1 MIEKLSWR
9 VQSLSSAIIRL
20 VRRSDVPKLTIFL
33 KYHSLTKLLFNNL
46 QEMMKFEESIRMNE
60 IRNRKFSSTFQK
72 LVERAITTLNIE

>member
-33 KYHSLTKLLFNNL
+33 KYHSLTKFLFNNL

-60 IRNRKFSSTFQK
+60 IRDRKISSTFQK